1 MGSTPVNLIGSF
13 YANLQY
19 DYEDFCISANYPE
32 TTLDSVRKGF
42 DWILSQHALDPLFA
56 LRTLPSIGK
65 AIEKA
70 VIGSTV
76 LELPAGSIPID
87 STGSTVL
94 PEPFHGLF
102 ACVFHGDGTPSAD
115 FEGSYKSLSFKL
127 LRQVFLAFSKV
138 KDAECIASEEEE
150 ITNFYLRITSK
161 PTIGTNPM
169 FNSEVRVARTLLSH
183 VLGDSEHDRPNG
195 LCAELAQWDTIPFGK
210 HGPGAVCGKEQGARK
225 WDFES
230 IPGMM
235 EDIFQT
241 QPGDPV
247 MVPYSRYGEQKAA
260 TLGYSRLAIVPK
272 DFRKHRLI
280 CIEPKELM
288 FAQQGLM
295 QVITQR
301 VHAHPL
307 ARKAI
312 DFRRQG
318 LSQRLCRNDSFATI
332 DLADASDRLSVKL
345 ARLLLPRDAF
355 KLLCHCR
362 SRGILLGDR
371 VVDNYQT
378 LFTMGNALCFPI
390 ETLVFWSLSLAAMI
404 TRDLGG
410 QLEKFYAD
418 PIGFAAHYRLRVFG
432 DDIIVPKWAFEDVCL
447 TLENAGFVVN
457 AQKSCSD
464 TPIRE
469 ACGAYWYS
477 GDDVTI
483 TRFQYQFLANPL
495 VWISWL
501 ENSRELY
508 NNGFYKS
515 ADVIHNILDKQFSA
529 PRHFLNRKVLIDG
542 TTYRYNWDL
551 QRVEYCVPVPVKDR
565 SESLR
570 GHYGLYAWFTGQA
583 TLGNIPNVG
592 LKTTMEWKPADGVVT
607 PMTRQD
613 VESED
618 LSAEN
623 IRDEVEQ
630 AQEYLLLEW
639 KKYYKGS
646 NNSEFREW
654 MARDLFI
661 ALDFSVE
668 AVLRKIAPYSS
679 AAMTNLIG
687 RKLRDW
693 LGFEG
698 K

>member
-32 TTLDSVRKGF
+32 TTLDSVRSGF
-42 DWILSQHALDPLFA
+42 EWILSQHALDPLFA
-56 LRTLPSIGK
+56 VRTLPSIGK

-70 VIGSTV
+70 VIGSTR

-87 STGSTVL
+87 TTGSTVL
-94 PEPFHGLF
+94 PEPFHGFF
-102 ACVFHGDGTPSAD
+102 ACVFHGDGTPSMD
-115 FEGSYKSLSFKL
+115 FEGSYKSLSYKL

-138 KDAECIASEEEE
+138 KDAECIATEDEE
-150 ITNFYLRITSK
+150 ITTFIDRITTK
-161 PTIGTNPM
+161 PIIGQKDPLS
-169 FNSEVRVARTLLSH
+169 NSVFRVARILLSH
-183 VLGDSEHDRPNG
+183 VLGDSEHERPNG
-195 LCAELAQWDTIPFGK
+195 LCAELAQWDSIPFGK

-225 WDFES
+225 WDFQS
-230 IPGMM
+230 IPGIGT
-235 EDIFQT
+235 DIFQT

-247 MVPYSRYGEQKAA
+247 MVPYYVYGDSKAE

-307 ARKAI
+307 ACKAI

-332 DLADASDRLSVKL
+332 DLADASDRLSVRL

-355 KLLCHCR
+355 KLLCRYR

-371 VVDNYQT
+371 VVDRYQT

-404 TRDLGG
+404 TRDLGDR
-410 QLEKFYAD
+410 LEKFYAD
-418 PIGFAAHYRLRVFG
+418 PVGFAGHYRLRVFG
-432 DDIIVPKWAFEDVCL
+432 DDIIVPRWAFDDVCL

-457 AQKSCSD
+457 AQKSCSN
-464 TPIRE
+464 TPVRE
-469 ACGAYWYS
+469 ACGAYWFS
-477 GDDVTI
+477 GDDVVI
-483 TRFQYQFLANPL
+483 TRFQYQFLNSPL

-508 NNGFYKS
+508 DNGFYKT
-515 ADVIHNILDKQFSA
+515 ANVIHDILDKQFSA
-529 PRHFLNRKVLIDG
+529 PRHLLNRKVLIDG

-570 GHYGLYAWFTGQA
+570 GHLGLYAWFTGQA

-607 PMTRQD
+607 PMTSQD
-613 VESED
+613 AD
-618 LSAEN
+618 LEALSPYDV
-623 IRDEVEQ
+623 RDEVEE
-630 AQEYLLLEW
+630 AQECLLLEW
-639 KKYYKGS
+639 KKHYEG
-646 NNSEFREW
+646 NDNSEFHEW

-668 AVLRKIAPYSS
+668 AVLRKIAPHSS
-679 AAMTNLIG
+679 AAMTRLIG
-687 RKLRDW
+687 RKLRGW
-693 LGFEG
+693 LGFEA
-698 K
+698 